1 MNCVPFYL
9 HIPVDE
15 VPYSTI
21 TRFALLAGLR
31 TPLVMKD
38 IFGTPR
44 KRVHPYL
51 PGKLQM
57 FADFFELSVDEV
69 IQNRTI
75 LPLFRLSQP
84 SDVDSIRCAMK
95 EKSDDKVLLRTAIA
109 HSRFRVF
116 YGLNF
121 CPVCAQRDIKE
132 VGFAYWHISHQIP
145 GVMACSEHR
154 CLLIPVP
161 MGDGHKDRTLSLPPF
176 SMIQSIQASSAD
188 IRFADFATQLV
199 DFCRHHSINYK
210 KSYRYLLERKG
221 MLSSNGKCAAISQV
235 VEELIHFWNGIKFTR
250 HTEPGIP
257 DAIRGFGYVARI
269 LRTKTHS
276 KAHPLKHILLACWLA
291 DCKVSNLVVSDT
303 ETSNQVEP
311 KGYVKTQENIEST
324 VLGLL
329 KKGDSFN
336 CIESKTGK
344 SRCYIKRISELNKIN
359 HQSNSMAFPE
369 SIRRQVLIK
378 AFYGIHREE
387 IASLLSVSVGYVEQV
402 ISSEPM
408 MSEWRKHLRIRKHVL
423 SAYRELETIR
433 KANPLWCRTRVRK
446 NAQSAYFTL
455 YNNDKSLIDKVM
467 PQKTRPSTPPK
478 NWQEEDERILQ
489 ILKGL
494 NDLCAM
500 SLCEIGRRVNDHGNL
515 RRRISKLPKSAMFL
529 AKHGKLKKHQI
540 NLTIRGKH
548 YD

>member
-1 MNCVPFYL
+1 MNHVPFHL
-9 HIPVDE
+9 FVPKDE

-21 TRFALLAGLR
+21 ARYALLGAYRAPQAMFNIYGN
-31 TPLVMKD
+31 T
-38 IFGTPR
+38 R

-51 PGKLQM
+51 PGKIQQ
-57 FADFFELSVDEV
+57 FADFFESSVDEV
-69 IQNRTI
+69 ISRKTI
-75 LPLFRLSQP
+75 FPLLSFSQP
-84 SDVDSIRCAMK
+84 ADAENIKQTMEER
-95 EKSDDKVLLRTAIA
+95 SDDKVLLSTAIA

-116 YGLNF
+116 YGLSY
-121 CPVCAQRDIKE
+121 CPVCVQQDIKE
-132 VGFAYWHISHQIP
+132 VGFAYWHISHQVP
-145 GVMACSEHR
+145 GVRVCSKHQ
-154 CLLIPVP
+154 CLLISVP
-161 MGDGHKDRTLSLPPF
+161 LGDGHKDRSLVLPPF
-176 SMIQSIQASSAD
+176 ERIQPIQASNAD
-188 IRFADFATQLV
+188 TKFADFADQLLEI
-199 DFCRHHSINYK
+199 CRYHGVNYK
-210 KSYRYLLERKG
+210 SSYRCLLRRKG
-221 MLSSNGKCAAISQV
+221 MLSSKGKCVAISQV
-235 VEELIHFWNGIKFTR
+235 IDELTHFWKGLTFTN
-250 HTEPGIP
+250 HIQPGIP
-257 DAIRGFGYVARI
+257 EILRGFEYVARI
-269 LRTKTHS
+269 LRNKTHS

-291 DCKVSNLVVSDT
+291 DRNANNLLVNDT
-303 ETSNQVEP
+303 YKSNQIDREEYDV
-311 KGYVKTQENIEST
+311 TQERIEST
-324 VLGLL
+324 VIKLL

-378 AFYGIHREE
+378 AFYGIHRAE

-467 PQKTRPSTPPK
+467 PQKARPSTPPK

-515 RRRISKLPKSAMFL
+515 RRRISKLHKSAMFL